1 MMPLVPGGPFGTGL
15 ARSNFDE
22 IESEAATRAESY
34 RLEHRD
40 ELPQRPSVI
49 SRTLVKLRS
58 ILTRQPRA

>member
-1 MMPLVPGGPFGTGL
+1 MSFQPDTGL

-22 IESEAATRAESY
+22 IEGEAAARTERY

-49 SRTLVKLRS
+49 RRMLVKLRS
-58 ILTRQPRA
+58 IATRQPQA